1 MIKFVK
7 IFTFKRLLIF
17 NFVFM
22 FLLVGL
28 WLLQTNILARETQKL
43 SQAQLRLAELE
54 DWRVAS
60 FSDSNVEV
68 EKLAQSYNF
77 EKIDDVYYIKAN
89 ANTALAK

>member
-1 MIKFVK
+1 MIKFLK

-22 FLLVGL
+22 FLLAGL
-28 WLLQTNILARETQKL
+28 WLLQTSLLARETERL
-43 SQAQLRLAELE
+43 SQAQFRLAELE
-54 DWRVAS
+54 NLRVAG
-60 FSDSNVEV
+60 FSDLNLEV
-68 EKLAQSYNF
+68 EKLAQNYNF